1 MNGKIL
7 WHHLQN
13 NSGSLQKETILAWAS
28 FKLVLTEYL
37 IVNSIFQIQFQLQA
51 VGQFKKYDDISM
63 LLELLF
69 LACLRRT
76 SNS

>member
-28 FKLVLTEYL
+28 FKLLLTKYL

-51 VGQFKKYDDISM
+51 VGQFKKYDISM